1 MNIIKI
7 FCIFRLFLLF
17 LSVNLYIFF
26 ELIEN
31 NMKKLSNLLKK
42 LSYTEIINFVE
53 RNISAISYD
62 SRLVSSDTLFVA
74 MKGTKV
80 DAHNYIPDVI
90 KQGCKTIVCE
100 KVPDSYDDVTFIRVD
115 NSRQTLAEI
124 SHWWFDY
131 PTRFMKMIGVT
142 GTNGKTTTTFLI
154 AQILERMGL
163 KVGIIG
169 TTGIY
174 FLNRFYNA
182 THTTPESF
190 ELCRIFKEMATNGV
204 QCVVMEVSSH
214 SLEQKR
220 VFGIDFDVA
229 VFTNLTHDHLDYH
242 LNMENYAS
250 AKKILFDN
258 LKSDAIAVL
267 QGDSEWAKLMISDC
281 KCENIAFVGRNNLN
295 KYIIQNERI
304 MLNGISFNL
313 STDTLNLDIKTSLL
327 GKFNIDNSSLAVA
340 ACIELG
346 YNPYDVAAAMKEVA
360 PAEGRMSSIQ
370 LRTGA
375 IGIVDYAHTPDA
387 IEKALL
393 TCREILQNS
402 GHNNSKLI
410 CVFGCG
416 GDRDRTKR
424 PKMGEIASQIADIV
438 IITDDNPRTE
448 DPASIRKEILQ
459 GIPEEN
465 KSKVLEIAER
475 AEAIRYAVDVSGN
488 GDIVLVAGKGHE
500 KYQIIGQTRFHFDDF
515 EHLKKM

>member
-1 MNIIKI
+1 
-7 FCIFRLFLLF
+7 
-17 LSVNLYIFF
+17 
-26 ELIEN
+26 
-31 NMKKLSNLLKK
+31 MKKLSDLLKK
-42 LSYTEIINFVE
+42 LSYSEIINLVD
-53 RNISAISYD
+53 RKISSISYD
-62 SRLVSSDTLFVA
+62 SRLVSSGTLFVA
-74 MKGTKV
+74 MQGAKV
-80 DAHNYIPDVI
+80 DAHSFIPDVI
-90 KQGCKTIVCE
+90 KQNCKTIVCE
-100 KVPDSYDDVTFIRVD
+100 KIPELYDDVTFIKVD
-115 NSRQTLAEI
+115 NSRQALAEI
-124 SHWWFDY
+124 SHWWFDD
-131 PTRFMKMIGVT
+131 PTRYMKMIGVT

-154 AQILERMGL
+154 AQILEKMGL

-242 LNMENYAS
+242 KNMENYAS

-258 LKSDAIAVL
+258 LKPGSIAVV
-267 QGDSEWAKLMISDC
+267 QGDTEWANFMVSNC
-281 KCENIAFVGRNNLN
+281 KCNNIVFVGRNNTN
-295 KYIIQNERI
+295 KYFIYNEKI
-304 MLNGISFNL
+304 MRDGISFQM
-313 STDTLNLDIKTSLL
+313 STDIFDLNIETSLL

-346 YNPYDVAAAMKEVA
+346 YNPDDISTAMKDVS
-360 PAEGRMSSIQ
+360 PAEGRMSSIK

-387 IEKALL
+387 LEKALL

-402 GHNNSKLI
+402 GHQNSKLI

-416 GDRDRTKR
+416 GDRDRSKR
-424 PKMGEIASQIADIV
+424 PKMGNIASQLADIV
-438 IITDDNPRTE
+438 VVTDDNPRTE
-448 DPASIRKEILQ
+448 EPASIRKDIID
-459 GIPEEN
+459 GIPIDN
-465 KSKVLEIAER
+465 KSKVVEIAER
-475 AEAIRYAVDVSGN
+475 SEAIRYAVNNSN
-488 GDIVLVAGKGHE
+488 NEDIVLVAGKGHE
-500 KYQIIGQTRFHFDDF
+500 KYQIIGQTRFHFDDL
-515 EHLKKM
+515 EQLKKI